1 MILYFV
7 IVFYTVAIKYT
18 KKMCTKIFTIAKVT
32 WDLYGFIQI
41 YLNAL
46 KVWVNIKRYEVSAI
60 SENKSPHL

>member
-1 MILYFV
+1 
-7 IVFYTVAIKYT
+7 
-18 KKMCTKIFTIAKVT
+18 MCTKIFTIAKAT

-60 SENKSPHL
+60 SENKIPHL